1 MEDMTLENNG
11 TVVKLSAG
19 NWIAIVAI
27 AVTVLGL
34 LIPAYLNHDRL
45 LMQVVANQDNI
56 SRRLDKIEDRLEAAA
71 PHPGR

>member
-1 MEDMTLENNG
+1 MTLENNG
-11 TVVKLSAG
+11 TVVRLSAG

-27 AVTVLGL
+27 AVTVLGF

-56 SRRLDKIEDRLEAAA
+56 SRRLDKIEDRLEAAS
-71 PHPGR
+71 PHPAAR